1 MCEIMKRT
9 KLMAATLVTILCFLL
24 APAQTVCAIRDI
36 KGLALAPLRTEL
48 SVSPSETISRKL
60 QLTNYSDTQMT
71 VRLDAEE
78 FGVVNQQYD
87 YSFDAQSDVSKWV
100 SFDSPEVDIDPGK
113 THVVSYVVDV
123 PQNAEPGGRYIS
135 LFASSDVQTA
145 PGEIH
150 TEQRIASLLYLTVR
164 GDVTRI
170 GSLKSLKSPV
180 VFDGYEPWKL
190 VVANTGTAHFRSK
203 YTVSVR
209 SIFDNS
215 EVASRSGD
223 SLVLP
228 HTTRAI
234 SAQMPVLKY
243 VGVYRAVYTVGL
255 GDAPAAK
262 REFIIYFLPKQSY
275 VPLASL
281 TVIVIAGISY
291 VVWKLRQR
299 TKMAT

>member
-1 MCEIMKRT
+1 MLIFIM
-9 KLMAATLVTILCFLL
+9 LVASLFSVHEAMANTDEPSV
-24 APAQTVCAIRDI
+24 
-36 KGLALAPLRTEL
+36 KGLALAPIRTEL
-48 SVSPSETISRKL
+48 LVSPGETVGRKL

-100 SFDSPEVDIDPGK
+100 SFDSPTVNLEPGK
-113 THVVSYVVDV
+113 SSIVSYAVRV

-135 LFASSDVQTA
+135 LFASNDIQTA

-150 TEQRIASLLYLTVR
+150 TEQRIASLLYLTVK

-209 SIFDNS
+209 NIFDNS

-299 TKMAT
+299 TKKTA